1 MPKLFNIETI
11 FLDLFFFL
19 CLNISQMV
27 RVLFTDPNKMMF
39 NDPNNWATQQIIQQ
53 FAVHN
58 SLNSQFIALKIPFLC
73 HFSWCKKWYFSGCE
87 NIISCCGNIFQ
98 DVEMF
103 FPGCGG
109 IIKQS
114 CFQYAGRLA
123 ITSDIRFSGA
133 SPQKQT

>member
-1 MPKLFNIETI
+1 MLKLFNIETI

-53 FAVHN
+53 FAVYN

-73 HFSWCKKWYFSGCE
+73 HFFM
-87 NIISCCGNIFQ
+87 I
-98 DVEMF
+98 
-103 FPGCGG
+103 
-109 IIKQS
+109 
-114 CFQYAGRLA
+114 
-123 ITSDIRFSGA
+123 
-133 SPQKQT
+133 